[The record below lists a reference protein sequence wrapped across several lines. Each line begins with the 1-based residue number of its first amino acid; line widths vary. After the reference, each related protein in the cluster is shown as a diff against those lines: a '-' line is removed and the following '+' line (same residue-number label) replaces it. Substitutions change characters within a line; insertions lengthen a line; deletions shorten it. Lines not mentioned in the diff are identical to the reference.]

1 MIIIIVIMMIIQGMH
16 PLQNKMLRPIKLK
29 KKDPAEVRME
39 HLSLISGELRGI
51 LAEGAWSVEIIL
63 GGALPFLL
71 VT

>member
-1 MIIIIVIMMIIQGMH
+1 
-16 PLQNKMLRPIKLK
+16 MLRPIKLK

>member
-16 PLQNKMLRPIKLK
+16 PLQNVEIYKIK